1 MKVLW
6 GIAVALVAIVTVILA
21 SSLQMRIRYS
31 LMGAN
36 NDFSIELKALF
47 GLVRYRY
54 AVPAVRLKG
63 LFRLMLLTEQGGT
76 AVPDRD
82 RAMTVTKETVERYFR
97 LSRKMM
103 AFTSGFTDWMKGTL
117 SRVTCNE
124 LNWRTRIGLG
134 DAPDTAIASG
144 IAWGLKTTALA
155 FLFRNVNLKTKP
167 TIRVEPLFNRTL
179 FSTELS
185 CILKIRAVHAIIAGM
200 LLLFRIL
207 KVKGGLKTWR
217 NILFRA

>member
-31 LMGAN
+31 LFGAN
-36 NDFSIELKALF
+36 NDFSVELKALF

-54 AVPAVRLKG
+54 AVPAIRLKG
-63 LFRLMLLTEQGGT
+63 LFRLLMLTEQDGT
-76 AVPDRD
+76 AMSDRE
-82 RAMTVTKETVERYFR
+82 REKTVTKEKVERFFR

-103 AFTSGFTDWMKGTL
+103 ASTYGFNAWMKAAL
-117 SRVTCNE
+117 FRVTCNE
-124 LNWRTRIGLG
+124 LYWRTRIGLG

-144 IAWGLKTTALA
+144 IAWGVKTTALA
-155 FLFRNVNLKTKP
+155 YLFRNVNLKTKP
-167 TIRVEPLFNRTL
+167 SIRVEPQFNRTL

-207 KVKGGLKTWR
+207 KV
-217 NILFRA
+217 